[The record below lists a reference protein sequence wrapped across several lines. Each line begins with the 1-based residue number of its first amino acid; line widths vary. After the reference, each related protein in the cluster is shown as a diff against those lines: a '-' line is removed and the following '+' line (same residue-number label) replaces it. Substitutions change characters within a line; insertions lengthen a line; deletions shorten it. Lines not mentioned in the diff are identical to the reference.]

1 MKYHEIGERFEYDGV
16 VLEVADYNEY
26 AEGDVRPPCYMC
38 YCDNSICTNS
48 VSRYCSPSDRR
59 DLNYAYYKLVEQCK
73 TKDMEQKKEIKVQ
86 GTSYTFATKAT
97 NSLKIEDLKNGD
109 FVAFD
114 YNGNTAVTRLT
125 SDDGDFMYAV
135 SLWHDSNFVGDTDA
149 IWYADNLKDV
159 NSSISP
165 ITNLHYATADE
176 IKRWANAL
184 TESFERSEQMQ
195 REKEPKML
203 PDCVTTEDYIKSL
216 TNKLA
221 LTLQAKDADYGNAF
235 SEMFDELGIDY
246 AYGKLREKM
255 NRIKVLRNQPNMVE
269 NEGLEDALLDTAGYA
284 ILTLVELKK
293 RKKYDDDY
301 EPIYPALG
309 LSGEAG
315 RQQIK
320 TNH

>member
-1 MKYHEIGERFEYDGV
+1 MEYHEIGERFEYDGV
-16 VLEVADYNEY
+16 VLEV
-26 AEGDVRPPCYMC
+26 VKR
-38 YCDNSICTNS
+38 DNCEDCFFRGRVECGVMSPMRCSSDIRNDDTSII
-48 VSRYCSPSDRR
+48 
-59 DLNYAYYKLVEQCK
+59 YKLVEKCK
-73 TKDMEQKKEIKVQ
+73 TKDMEQKEKIKVQ
-86 GTSYTFATKAT
+86 GASYTFETKTT

-135 SLWHDSNFVGDTDA
+135 GLWHDSNLVGDVDA

-159 NSSISP
+159 NSVSP
-165 ITNLHYATADE
+165 ITNLHYVTIDE
-176 IKRWANAL
+176 VKRYVNAL
-184 TESFERSEQMQ
+184 TESFERREQIQ
-195 REKEPKML
+195 RESEPKML

-216 TNKLA
+216 SNKLA
-221 LTLQAKDADYGNAF
+221 LTLQAKNHDYNSAF

-255 NRIKVLRNQPNMVE
+255 NRIKVLRKHSNMVE

-293 RKKYDDDY
+293 RKN
-301 EPIYPALG
+301 G
-309 LSGEAG
+309 
-315 RQQIK
+315 
-320 TNH
+320 